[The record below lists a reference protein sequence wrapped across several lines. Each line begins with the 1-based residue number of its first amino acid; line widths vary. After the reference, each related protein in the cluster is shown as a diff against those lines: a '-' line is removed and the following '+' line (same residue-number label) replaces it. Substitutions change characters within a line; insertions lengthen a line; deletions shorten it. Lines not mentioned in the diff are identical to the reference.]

1 MFIFSTGRSIMKD
14 DGFCYITLTAKKNRY
29 GLCFVHGVISDIFYY
44 IVTKITETANLIFVS
59 IK

>member
-1 MFIFSTGRSIMKD
+1 MKD